1 MAAETLKLNE
11 KCNHLWHKMSSAISL
26 HGTYVSDI
34 FTSYD
39 QLVSITPASELKKEA
54 DKVANSAIVNIKDLI
69 LQAAAKAGASYIDE
83 DTANSILDCHKGV
96 LDELEKLDKLRNRI
110 NKALSGNISRAQVE
124 VSLVNQFM
132 RYADAGTVGL
142 KPISIEQ
149 LKTIRMPEG
158 YNDGNLR
165 AKINKLNDYSAVTG
179 IVAGGLGLASL
190 FSSSKAR
197 GVVTAATGILA
208 VGLAIASSVS
218 RSRGIKEECN
228 KMVEC
233 MRNNLDIVTA
243 NIKNI
248 QAAIEKVREVERIRQ
263 LAEGYFDMVR
273 KSVMAIPF
281 HIFPKE
287 VSSINFCQVDPT
299 ITANLQKIY
308 DTFSN
313 IANRKYLDQ
322 EEEKP
327 AKKPRRKALP
337 AEQKALPDVSENET
351 NK

>member
-1 MAAETLKLNE
+1 MAAEVLNLKESDN
-11 KCNHLWHKMSSAISL
+11 CLWHKMPSAINVY
-26 HGTYVSDI
+26 GTYVSDI

-39 QLVSITPASELKKEA
+39 QLGSVTPASELKKET
-54 DKVANSAIVNIKDLI
+54 DKVANSAIANIRYLI
-69 LQAAAKAGASYIDE
+69 SQAAAKAGESFIDE
-83 DTANSILDCHKGV
+83 DTANSVLACHKEI
-96 LDELEKLDKLRNRI
+96 LDELERLDKLRNRI
-110 NKALSGNISRAQVE
+110 NNALNSNISRAQQE
-124 VSLVNQFM
+124 VALVNRFM
-132 RYADAGTVGL
+132 QYADAATVGL

-149 LKTIRMPEG
+149 LNAISMPEG

-208 VGLAIASSVS
+208 VGLAIAATVS
-218 RSRGIKEECN
+218 RSKELKAECN

-233 MRNNLDIVTA
+233 MRNNLDIVTD

-273 KSVMAIPF
+273 KSVMAMPF
-281 HIFPKE
+281 HVFPKE

-299 ITANLQKIY
+299 ITTNLQKIY

-327 AKKPRRKALP
+327 AKKPRRKAFP
-337 AEQKALPDVSENET
+337 AGQKALPDTSENET

>member
-11 KCNHLWHKMSSAISL
+11 NDNCLWHRMHSAISL
-26 HGTYVSDI
+26 NGTYVSDI

-39 QLVSITPASELKKEA
+39 KLGSITPASKLRSEA
-54 DKVANSAIVNIKDLI
+54 DTVANTAIVNIKDLI
-69 LQAAAKAGASYIDE
+69 SQAAAKAGTSYIDE
-83 DTANSILDCHKGV
+83 DTANNILDCHKGV

-110 NKALSGNISRAQVE
+110 NKALNDNISRAQVE

-149 LKTIRMPEG
+149 LKTITMPEG

-165 AKINKLNDYSAVTG
+165 AKINKLNDYRAVTG

-197 GVVTAATGILA
+197 GAVAAATGILA
-208 VGLAIASSVS
+208 VGLAIASSIS
-218 RSRGIKEECN
+218 RSKELKEECN
-228 KMVEC
+228 KMVTC
-233 MRNNLDIVTA
+233 MRNNLDIVTD

-263 LAEGYFDMVR
+263 LAEGYFEMVK
-273 KSVMAIPF
+273 KSVMAMPF

-287 VSSINFCQVDPT
+287 VSSINFCQIDPT

-313 IANRKYLDQ
+313 IANRKYLNQD
-322 EEEKP
+322 ESKP
-327 AKKPRRKALP
+327 AKKTQQSPSCRTEDSSRCLRNR
-337 AEQKALPDVSENET
+337 D
-351 NK
+351 